1 MEKLKMVIVG
11 AIGALTS
18 FLGILA
24 IPVYLLVGCNLIDY
38 ITGIIASKYR
48 GEKLSSYKGIRG
60 IAKKVGQWLL
70 ILIGAWLDILIRYA
84 VVNAGIPW
92 NFPFLV
98 SIIVAVWLV
107 VNEMLSILENLVDIG
122 VQLPPFFKPIIKRI
136 KNEVE
141 EVGNQAA
148 EEDPDDKTE

>member
-24 IPVYLLVGCNLIDY
+24 IPVYLLVGCNTLDIM
-38 ITGIIASKYR
+38 TGAIACKNR
-48 GEKLSSYKGIRG
+48 GEKLNSGKLFKGIT
-60 IAKKVGQWLL
+60 KKVCQWLL

-122 VQLPPFFKPIIKRI
+122 VQLPPFLRPIIKRI